1 MKLTG
6 KERKNFLFG
15 DLLNHNEGR
24 LNKSVLC
31 REIQKKIAVENLE
44 LAQQHKSHQ
53 EYLNRVLYKT
63 KPTAAFFEQFNRDA
77 R

>member
-1 MKLTG
+1 MLD
-6 KERKNFLFG
+6 
-15 DLLNHNEGR
+15 DLLSHNEER
-24 LNKSVLC
+24 ELNKSMRC